1 MPDLHESRIAVVT
14 GAAVGIGQAIA
25 LRLAS
30 DGAKVALIDLAD
42 QSETLALIGL
52 GEDRVIAVTADV
64 SSPDAVAELGTTV
77 RDKLGPVSILVN
89 DAGIHGSTPWDDLT
103 FETWHRFFR
112 VNVDSQFLLCKAFV
126 PDMRE
131 AGWGRIINIA
141 SSQLGGGHHRHQV
154 HYIATK
160 GAVVGLTGGLANELG
175 DCGITVNSVAPG
187 LTGSP
192 TAFAAWEGTDMFKR
206 EIGGQAI
213 PRLGSPEDIADVVT
227 LLATHE
233 ARWITGQTIHASGG
247 AVRI

>member
-25 LRLAS
+25 LKLAR
-30 DGAKVALIDLAD
+30 DGARVVLVDLAD
-42 QSETLALIGL
+42 QSETLALIGRH
-52 GEDRVIAVTADV
+52 EDRAIAVTADV
-64 SSPDAVAELGTTV
+64 SSPEAVAELGATV
-77 RDKLGPVSILVN
+77 RDRLGSASILVN
-89 DAGIHGSTPWDDLT
+89 DAGVHGSTPWDDLT
-103 FETWHRFFR
+103 FEAWHRFFR
-112 VNVDSQFLLCKAFV
+112 INVDSQFLMCKAFV
-126 PDMRE
+126 PGMRE

-141 SSQLGGGHHRHQV
+141 SSQLGGGHHRNQV

-175 DCGITVNSVAPG
+175 DHGITVNSVAPG

-192 TAFAAWEGTDMFKR
+192 AAFAAWEGTEMLER

-213 PRLGSPEDIADVVT
+213 RRLGRPEDIADVVS
-227 LLATHE
+227 LLATPE

-247 AVRI
+247 AVRT